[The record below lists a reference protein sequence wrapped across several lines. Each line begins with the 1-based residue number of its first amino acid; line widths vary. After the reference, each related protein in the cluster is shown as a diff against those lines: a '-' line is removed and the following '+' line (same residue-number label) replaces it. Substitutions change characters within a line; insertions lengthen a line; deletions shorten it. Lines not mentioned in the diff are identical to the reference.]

1 MSAKTKVLKAFYAI
15 TDSSHHYQDKWISD
29 QGLVEI
35 LTTHS
40 PTNVKDI
47 ENLRTVVVR
56 SLNSLAGKF
65 DSSNVNKV
73 YVATFFTHCP
83 FTLKKRL
90 VYYYFRGINKIP
102 TEPSS
107 AADISCAYASSHR
120 MSNNR
125 ARGLPTIQKQQ
136 EKKEQLDGHP
146 TALATVKTTGAMR
159 HPYAKQC

>member
-65 DSSNVNKV
+65 DSRSQNSR
-73 YVATFFTHCP
+73 
-83 FTLKKRL
+83 RL
-90 VYYYFRGINKIP
+90 
-102 TEPSS
+102 PSS
-107 AADISCAYASSHR
+107 FSFH
-120 MSNNR
+120 
-125 ARGLPTIQKQQ
+125 
-136 EKKEQLDGHP
+136 
-146 TALATVKTTGAMR
+146 
-159 HPYAKQC
+159 